1 MITKAERNA
10 LRKLGDKQ
18 TRDLTGLFVVEGRKL
33 LDEVLCSELEVVE
46 IFTTEPTREEGYR
59 VISEVEMG
67 QISQLKTPT
76 THLATVRQPHYDIA
90 MADPSKNLV
99 LALDCVQ
106 NPGNLGTILRVADWF
121 GISDVVCSADCADAF
136 NPKVVQATMGAILR
150 TRIHYTDL
158 AKWLAGQRRRG
169 AEIYGTKLDGEP
181 IYTTS
186 LAKTGVIVMGNEGRG
201 IGEECSRE
209 ITQSLLI
216 PSVGDSHGES
226 LNVAIATA
234 IVCAEFRRPR

>member
-1 MITKAERNA
+1 MITKAKRQA
-10 LRKLGDKQ
+10 LRKLGDKA
-18 TRDLTGLFVVEGRKL
+18 TRDLTGTFVVEGKKL
-33 LDEVLCSELEVVE
+33 LEEVLKSSLEVEE
-46 IFTTEPTREEGYR
+46 IFATEPLDGCDYTP
-59 VISEVEMG
+59 ITTSEME

-76 THLATVRQPHYDIA
+76 TVLATLRKPSCDIHKVDA
-90 MADPSKNLV
+90 ERNLV

-106 NPGNLGTILRVADWF
+106 NPGNLGTILRIADWF

-158 AKWLAGQRRRG
+158 AAWLDGQRRRG
-169 AEIYGTKLDGEP
+169 VPIYGTKLDGEP
-181 IYTTS
+181 IYAAELS
-186 LAKTGVIVMGNEGRG
+186 QNGVIVMGNEGRG
-201 IGEECSRE
+201 IGEECSRSL
-209 ITQSLLI
+209 THSLLI

-234 IVCAEFRRPR
+234 IVCAEFRRRG